1 MERSKKFVYDYLAEL
16 SQGDNL
22 CRVHNNS
29 GISLCLC
36 IVQPSPNH
44 LRRPRGS
51 NSGRD
56 GTKTSRAKSEG
67 ARVYKWADIT
77 CKPSLVPIL
86 PVISS
91 SCSDYNR
98 HWIYEDDSIRNLCLV
113 VCPSNFFAFFVESF
127 CLPVSFF
134 P

>member
-1 MERSKKFVYDYLAEL
+1 MQRSKKFVYDYLAEL

-22 CRVHNNS
+22 CRVHNIS

-56 GTKTSRAKSEG
+56 EEISGKIGSSE
-67 ARVYKWADIT
+67 
-77 CKPSLVPIL
+77 SLQVG
-86 PVISS
+86 
-91 SCSDYNR
+91 R
-98 HWIYEDDSIRNLCLV
+98 HYI
-113 VCPSNFFAFFVESF
+113 
-127 CLPVSFF
+127 
-134 P
+134 